1 MEKYESIPLNEQ
13 ETTISFWRDE
23 GHATVWTNDRTTI
36 TKLDKLCKESPE
48 NYKCVDVGRAKIGG
62 GILDK
67 RYRISDKGL
76 LTLRK
81 RRVKLDLTDEQR
93 TALSEKMKERRV
105 SGEL

>member
-36 TKLDKLCKESPE
+36 TKLELREESPE
-48 NYKCVDVGRAKIGG
+48 NYKCVDVGRAKTGG

-76 LTLRK
+76 LSFRPRK
-81 RRVKLDLTDEQR
+81 RVIPEEQKA
-93 TALSEKMKERRV
+93 ALAERLKRA
-105 SGEL
+105 E